1 MSGGR
6 SEAAPETSAAGL
18 GDGTVFDIGYQRYTG
33 VREGRSRARRA
44 IFRDGVR
51 TALAL
56 GRDSRAKSLPWTFII
71 ILVGFG
77 FVLALGA
84 GSALRTLGPQVAA
97 QLPSHADYY
106 GMTSLIFILFAAV
119 TAPEL
124 LCPDRRSRVIDLY
137 LVRPITPLDY
147 LLARWAAFLAVAL
160 AVAWVPQIVLM
171 IGLVMGNPE
180 PVAYLAENWTNLP
193 RILLAGGAVAI
204 YATNLAMAVAS
215 FTTRRA
221 YAAAFLVGLF
231 VISSPFTMGLA
242 EASEGALGQWI
253 AMFNLGSIPVHVND
267 IVFGEVTGMTE
278 IGDAHLLS
286 AGVRI
291 AWFALWVVVP
301 GLILLLRYRR
311 GVR

>member
-1 MSGGR
+1 MSSG
-6 SEAAPETSAAGL
+6 PETSEARRAESG
-18 GDGTVFDIGYQRYTG
+18 GTVFDIGYQRYTG
-33 VREGRSRARRA
+33 AREGRARGRRA
-44 IFRDGVR
+44 IFHGGVR

-56 GRDSRAKSLPWTFII
+56 GRDGRAKALPWSFIL

-84 GSALRTLGPQVAA
+84 GSALRTLGPEVAA

-124 LCPDRRSRVIDLY
+124 ICPDRRNRVVDLY
-137 LVRPITPLDY
+137 FVRPITPLDY
-147 LLARWAAFLAVAL
+147 ILARWSAFLAVAL

-180 PVAYLAENWTNLP
+180 PGTYLLENWTNLP
-193 RILLAGGAVAI
+193 RILLAGGSVAV
-204 YATNLAMAVAS
+204 YATTLALAVAS

-231 VISSPFTMGLA
+231 VISSPFTIGLA
-242 EASEGALGQWI
+242 QESEGALGQWI
-253 AMFNLGSIPVHVND
+253 AMFNLAAIPVHVND
-267 IVFGEVTGMTE
+267 IVFGEVTPITI
-278 IGDAHLLS
+278 IGNAHLLPV
-286 AGVRI
+286 GVRLS
-291 AWFALWVVVP
+291 WFALWVIAPAAV
-301 GLILLLRYRR
+301 LLYRYRR
-311 GVR
+311 RTP

>member
-1 MSGGR
+1 VSAERG
-6 SEAAPETSAAGL
+6 AAQAEPSSRL

-33 VREGRSRARRA
+33 VREGRSRSRRA

-56 GRDSRAKSLPWTFII
+56 GRDGRAKALPWSFIL

-84 GSALRTLGPQVAA
+84 GSALRTLGPEVAA

-147 LLARWAAFLAVAL
+147 LFARWSAFLAVAL

-180 PVAYLAENWTNLP
+180 PFGYLAENWTNLP
-193 RILLAGGAVAI
+193 KILLAGGAVAL

-242 EASEGALGQWI
+242 EEVEGVAGQWI
-253 AMFNLGSIPVHVND
+253 AMFNLGAIPVHVND
-267 IVFGEVTGMTE
+267 IVFGEVTGMTV
-278 IGDAHLLS
+278 IGDANLLPTT
-286 AGVRI
+286 ARI
-291 AWFALWVVVP
+291 AWFAGWVLVP
-301 GLILLLRYRR
+301 AAVLVLRYRK